1 LKYIKKNGRITFMD
15 KNCEKKTHPL
25 YPFFKRLFDVLFSLS
40 FIVVFS
46 PLYLLLALLIKW
58 NSKGPVLYI
67 GKRLGKGGK
76 HIEIFKFRTMYIDAE
91 ERLKDMLSSDPKMR
105 SEWEVFQKLH
115 NDPRC
120 TYIGKF
126 LRRTSLD
133 EFPQFFNVLKGDL
146 SVVGPRPHYI
156 DELEGKEN
164 SPLKKYAHL
173 VLATKPGITGLWQ
186 ISGRSHL
193 SYEDRVELDSLY
205 FKKQSFFY
213 DMKVVLK
220 TVPLVLISRGAV

>member
-1 LKYIKKNGRITFMD
+1 MELQHTP
-15 KNCEKKTHPL
+15 KTHPL
-25 YPFFKRLFDVLFSLS
+25 YPFLKRLFDLFFSLT
-40 FIVVFS
+40 FILVFS

-58 NSKGPVLYI
+58 NSRGPILYV

-76 HIEIFKFRTMYIDAE
+76 YISIFKFRTMYIDAE
-91 ERLKDMLSSDPKMR
+91 KRLKKMLDNNPKMKE
-105 SEWEVFQKLH
+105 EWEIYQKLQE
-115 NDPRC
+115 DPRC
-120 TYIGKF
+120 TRIGKF

-133 EFPQFFNVLKGDL
+133 EFPQFFNVLLGDL

-156 DELEGKEN
+156 EELEEKTH

-173 VLATKPGITGLWQ
+173 VLAVKPGITGLWQ

-213 DMKVVLK
+213 DLKVVLK
-220 TVPLVLISRGAV
+220 TIPLVLISRGAV

>member
-1 LKYIKKNGRITFMD
+1 MD

-76 HIEIFKFRTMYIDAE
+76 HLEIFKFRTMYIDAE

-120 TYIGKF
+120 TSIGKF

-156 DELEGKEN
+156 DELERKEN

-186 ISGRSHL
+186 VSGRSHL

-213 DMKVVLK
+213 DIKVVLK

>member
-1 LKYIKKNGRITFMD
+1 MD

-76 HIEIFKFRTMYIDAE
+76 HLEIFKFRTMYIDAE

-120 TYIGKF
+120 TSIGKF

-146 SVVGPRPHYI
+146 SVVGPRPHCI

-186 ISGRSHL
+186 TSGRSHL

-213 DMKVVLK
+213 DIKVVLK

>member
-1 LKYIKKNGRITFMD
+1 MD

-120 TYIGKF
+120 TSIGKF

-156 DELEGKEN
+156 DELERKEN

-186 ISGRSHL
+186 VSGRSHL

-213 DMKVVLK
+213 DIKVVLK

>member
-1 LKYIKKNGRITFMD
+1 MD

-213 DMKVVLK
+213 DIKVVLK